1 LSLGKI
7 RQFSGVTQACSRSP
21 TSVRN

>member
-7 RQFSGVTQACSRSP
+7 RQLSDATQACTRSP
-21 TSVRN
+21 TSV